1 MPYLTDQQLLL
12 LEQLIYLQETS
23 VPQDAGCASFES
35 QAGRTLGEILDG
47 YNLDNLD
54 EDGYRYTSADEWR
67 RIIQAIRS
75 DPVLRDLQLTGERI
89 YAENDETI
97 ALVYVDPSTP
107 NEAIVTFKG
116 TSGTDE
122 WVDNMTGAGVEATE
136 DQKQALDFIENLP
149 YDSITTTGHSK
160 GGNKSN
166 FVALLSDK
174 VKRSVAFDGQGF
186 SKEFIE
192 KYYAEIEAN
201 AAKLTC
207 YALATDFVHE
217 LLFEIP
223 GADYQYVNGY
233 GVNSLPEN
241 HSVSKFL
248 SVGTD
253 GELYMSLADS
263 ECKEIAQLREMANYL
278 IATANENGDL
288 DKMVALM
295 EEFARAAFAEHTG
308 KDFNMTDWLLNYVQN
323 EENFDSLSM
332 LLAYLLRYIQDY
344 HVSKG
349 EILDLLEYFQIDTSN
364 VLVLLL
370 VEAGF
375 VIKDQ
380 MTDGK
385 QDIFAKGITAI
396 LLKTFSDLSFSQIS
410 DILAVWQRAESI
422 YQTLPPYSSDSPVLT
437 PIVGQSRIFDFSA
450 NHYNGVHDVIS
461 SIENVVFDDLSSW
474 RSYAAEDWYDSL
486 HVDTVY
492 RFVRNFC
499 TGISDLN
506 LACRPR
512 IDNVFSAEYAVDAR
526 YGAALQQLNTAVR
539 RINTD
544 LRDLSNGL
552 TPGGVTIPTLASGA
566 AAPVFSGGPIP
577 YGMLICAR
585 EEGTGED
592 GFSGSVLSGSGGF
605 TVGPPGLSLADVDYE
620 GSVLGYEGEG
630 KFTSSYD
637 LEDGS
642 FGTSL
647 EGSIEGYAASG
658 DVSLSSGDRE
668 VNLHGALGVVG
679 AAGSIGLTLFEN
691 NRFQPSVGA
700 DVSVSATAAE
710 GSVTATH
717 GSENYN
723 THASAGGKLFTAEA
737 EAGVAAGVITT
748 KNSDGTES
756 TTLGIKAEAGAEAY
770 VASGEISGG
779 LTIFG
784 IDIDLTAKGHAGG
797 AGATAGGSI
806 TTNGVSGELGLG
818 LLAGVGLEVSIDWS
832 DFEWP
837 KFPDLF

>member
-12 LEQLIYLQETS
+12 LEQLTYLQETS

-35 QAGRTLGEILDG
+35 QDGRTLGEIFDG
-47 YNLDNLD
+47 YNLDNLK
-54 EDGYRYTSADEWR
+54 EGAYGYTTAAEWK

-75 DPVLRDLQLTGERI
+75 DPVLRELKLTGERL
-89 YAENDETI
+89 YAENKETI
-97 ALVYVDPSTP
+97 ALVYVDPNTP

-122 WVDNMTGAGVEATE
+122 WEDNVIGAEMAQTEA
-136 DQKQALDFIENLP
+136 QKQALAFIEGLP

-201 AAKLTC
+201 AEKLTC
-207 YALATDFVHE
+207 YALTTDFVHE

-223 GADYQYVNGY
+223 GADYRYVNGF
-233 GVNSLPEN
+233 GVDSLPEN
-241 HSVSKFL
+241 HVLSKFL
-248 SVGTD
+248 SVSTD
-253 GELYMSLADS
+253 GQLYMSLADS
-263 ECKEIAQLREMANYL
+263 ECEEIAQLREMVNYL

-288 DKMVALM
+288 DELVDLM
-295 EEFARAAFAEHTG
+295 QDFARAAFGDHTG
-308 KDFNMTDWLLNYVQN
+308 EDFSMTDWLLNYVQD
-323 EENFDSLSM
+323 EENFDSISL
-332 LLAYLLRYIQDY
+332 LLAYLLRYVQDY
-344 HVSKG
+344 HVSKE
-349 EILDLLEYFQIDTSN
+349 EILDILEYFHINTADKDILMY
-364 VLVLLL
+364 VDV
-370 VEAGF
+370 GF
-375 VIKDQ
+375 YLKDQ
-380 MTDGK
+380 LTDGDADLLSK
-385 QDIFAKGITAI
+385 SILSGLAAFKGV
-396 LLKTFSDLSFSQIS
+396 SFSQIS
-410 DILAVWQRAESI
+410 DILTVWQKAEAT

-450 NHYNGVHDVIS
+450 DHYNGVHDVIS

-512 IDNVFSAEYAVDAR
+512 IDNVFSAEYAVDSR
-526 YGAALQQLNTAVR
+526 YGASLQQLNTAVR

-658 DVSLSSGDRE
+658 DVSLSSGDR
-668 VNLHGALGVVG
+668 NLDIHGALGVVG

-723 THASAGGKLFTAEA
+723 THASAGGKLFTAGA